1 MDKGS
6 FREYDQLKAHR
17 CVHFGM
23 EKQNYPG
30 DGVVTGHATIN
41 GRLVFLFA
49 QDFTVLG
56 GSLSGTN
63 AEQICKVIG
72 ADSLGYLREERL
84 SEIVEGRGICTGC
97 FTGKYPL
104 EPPKEDIRGEF
115 DH

>member
-30 DGVVTGHATIN
+30 DGVVTGHGTIN

-49 QDFTVLG
+49 QDFTVRG
-56 GSLSGTN
+56 G
-63 AEQICKVIG
+63 
-72 ADSLGYLREERL
+72 
-84 SEIVEGRGICTGC
+84 
-97 FTGKYPL
+97 
-104 EPPKEDIRGEF
+104 
-115 DH
+115 